1 MNKKLAGI
9 FAMCALLLTGC
20 QGAKE
25 SSKEI
30 TPPDTGWGKTV
41 DEVLADWNLDRDQ
54 VEIFSET
61 NSAAAIAVDTEA
73 TVFGEQTSR
82 VMFQFINLDQIGAT
96 GKPVLCEVDITY
108 PDDADMDTVKKEM
121 EKSYGSSKDSITR
134 YELYQSLGDD
144 QLPEYTYKKADQLAV
159 WSGESLKDA
168 IPSDKSTEYETAWE
182 AYQPGLTADN
192 WESYTE
198 QTSMATAVCAYGAEA
213 FPMFEKNGVSLEAYP
228 GLVYEGYKGNSS
240 KLEMCMELVQN
251 AVNGGHK
258 ILLFSQFTTML
269 DVLAVRLKKAK
280 VSFYMLTGSTSK
292 EKRAQMVQAFN
303 EDDTSVFCIS
313 LKAGGTGLNL
323 TAADIVIHYDPWWNL
338 AVQNQATDRAHRI
351 GQQNVVSVYRLFMK
365 DTIEERIRALQERK
379 RELADEILS
388 GEGIG
393 QALIS
398 REEVLKLLGR

>member
-1 MNKKLAGI
+1 MNKKLTGI

-61 NSAAAIAVDTEA
+61 ESAAAIAVDTEA

-82 VMFQFINLDQIGAT
+82 VMFQFINLDQTGAT

-144 QLPEYTYKKADQLAV
+144 QLPEYTYKKADQLSV

-168 IPSDKSTEYETAWE
+168 IPSDKSTEYETAWGSIP
-182 AYQPGLTADN
+182 AWPYHRQLG
-192 WESYTE
+192 
-198 QTSMATAVCAYGAEA
+198 
-213 FPMFEKNGVSLEAYP
+213 
-228 GLVYEGYKGNSS
+228 
-240 KLEMCMELVQN
+240 EL
-251 AVNGGHK
+251 H
-258 ILLFSQFTTML
+258 
-269 DVLAVRLKKAK
+269 R
-280 VSFYMLTGSTSK
+280 TSK
-292 EKRAQMVQAFN
+292 HGNRRM
-303 EDDTSVFCIS
+303 
-313 LKAGGTGLNL
+313 
-323 TAADIVIHYDPWWNL
+323 
-338 AVQNQATDRAHRI
+338 
-351 GQQNVVSVYRLFMK
+351 
-365 DTIEERIRALQERK
+365 RIRR
-379 RELADEILS
+379 RS
-388 GEGIG
+388 
-393 QALIS
+393 IS
-398 REEVLKLLGR
+398 NV

>member
-108 PDDADMDTVKKEM
+108 PDDADMDTVEKEM

-198 QTSMATAVCAYGAEA
+198 QASMATAVCAYGAEA

-228 GLVYEGYKGNSS
+228 GLVYEQ
-240 KLEMCMELVQN
+240 V
-251 AVNGGHK
+251 
-258 ILLFSQFTTML
+258 
-269 DVLAVRLKKAK
+269 KK
-280 VSFYMLTGSTSK
+280 
-292 EKRAQMVQAFN
+292 
-303 EDDTSVFCIS
+303 
-313 LKAGGTGLNL
+313 
-323 TAADIVIHYDPWWNL
+323 
-338 AVQNQATDRAHRI
+338 
-351 GQQNVVSVYRLFMK
+351 
-365 DTIEERIRALQERK
+365 
-379 RELADEILS
+379 
-388 GEGIG
+388 
-393 QALIS
+393 
-398 REEVLKLLGR
+398 

>member
-82 VMFQFINLDQIGAT
+82 VMFQFINLDQTGAT

-121 EKSYGSSKDSITR
+121 EKSYGSSKGSITR

-192 WESYTE
+192 WENYTE
-198 QTSMATAVCAYGAEA
+198 QASMATAVCAYGAEA
-213 FPMFEKNGVSLEAYP
+213 FPMFEKTVSA
-228 GLVYEGYKGNSS
+228 S
-240 KLEMCMELVQN
+240 KL
-251 AVNGGHK
+251 
-258 ILLFSQFTTML
+258 IR
-269 DVLAVRLKKAK
+269 DW
-280 VSFYMLTGSTSK
+280 YM
-292 EKRAQMVQAFN
+292 
-303 EDDTSVFCIS
+303 
-313 LKAGGTGLNL
+313 
-323 TAADIVIHYDPWWNL
+323 
-338 AVQNQATDRAHRI
+338 
-351 GQQNVVSVYRLFMK
+351 
-365 DTIEERIRALQERK
+365 
-379 RELADEILS
+379 
-388 GEGIG
+388 
-393 QALIS
+393 S
-398 REEVLKLLGR
+398 R

>member
-1 MNKKLAGI
+1 
-9 FAMCALLLTGC
+9 MCALLLTGC

-82 VMFQFINLDQIGAT
+82 VMFQFINLDQTGAT

-159 WSGESLKDA
+159 WSGESLKDV

-182 AYQPGLTADN
+182 AYQPGLTADK
-192 WESYTE
+192 
-198 QTSMATAVCAYGAEA
+198 
-213 FPMFEKNGVSLEAYP
+213 P
-228 GLVYEGYKGNSS
+228 
-240 KLEMCMELVQN
+240 N
-251 AVNGGHK
+251 AKAIVN
-258 ILLFSQFTTML
+258 
-269 DVLAVRLKKAK
+269 
-280 VSFYMLTGSTSK
+280 
-292 EKRAQMVQAFN
+292 
-303 EDDTSVFCIS
+303 
-313 LKAGGTGLNL
+313 
-323 TAADIVIHYDPWWNL
+323 TAATDVAPPFNTAAPHPIKTSTIVPTISAINFVFIIYFF
-338 AVQNQATDRAHRI
+338 
-351 GQQNVVSVYRLFMK
+351 LFNYK
-365 DTIEERIRALQERK
+365 IFN
-379 RELADEILS
+379 
-388 GEGIG
+388 
-393 QALIS
+393 
-398 REEVLKLLGR
+398 

>member
-61 NSAAAIAVDTEA
+61 DSAAAIAVDTEA
-73 TVFGEQTSR
+73 TVFGEKTSR
-82 VMFQFINLDQIGAT
+82 VMFQFINLDQTGAT

-121 EKSYGSSKDSITR
+121 EKSYGSSKDFITR
-134 YELYQSLGDD
+134 YELY
-144 QLPEYTYKKADQLAV
+144 QLAV

-198 QTSMATAVCAYGAEA
+198 QASMATAVCASSAEA

-228 GLVYEGYKGNSS
+228 GLVYEQ
-240 KLEMCMELVQN
+240 V
-251 AVNGGHK
+251 
-258 ILLFSQFTTML
+258 
-269 DVLAVRLKKAK
+269 KK
-280 VSFYMLTGSTSK
+280 
-292 EKRAQMVQAFN
+292 
-303 EDDTSVFCIS
+303 
-313 LKAGGTGLNL
+313 
-323 TAADIVIHYDPWWNL
+323 
-338 AVQNQATDRAHRI
+338 
-351 GQQNVVSVYRLFMK
+351 
-365 DTIEERIRALQERK
+365 
-379 RELADEILS
+379 
-388 GEGIG
+388 
-393 QALIS
+393 
-398 REEVLKLLGR
+398 

>member
-1 MNKKLAGI
+1 MNKKLTGI

-61 NSAAAIAVDTEA
+61 ESAAAIAVDTEA

-82 VMFQFINLDQIGAT
+82 VMFQFINLDQTGAT

-134 YELYQSLGDD
+134 YELYQSLSDD

-182 AYQPGLTADN
+182 AYQPGLTTDN
-192 WESYTE
+192 WENYTE
-198 QTSMATAVCAYGAEA
+198 QASMATAVCAYGAEA

-228 GLVYEGYKGNSS
+228 GLVYEQVKSN
-240 KLEMCMELVQN
+240 
-251 AVNGGHK
+251 
-258 ILLFSQFTTML
+258 
-269 DVLAVRLKKAK
+269 
-280 VSFYMLTGSTSK
+280 
-292 EKRAQMVQAFN
+292 
-303 EDDTSVFCIS
+303 
-313 LKAGGTGLNL
+313 
-323 TAADIVIHYDPWWNL
+323 
-338 AVQNQATDRAHRI
+338 
-351 GQQNVVSVYRLFMK
+351 MK
-365 DTIEERIRALQERK
+365 
-379 RELADEILS
+379 
-388 GEGIG
+388 
-393 QALIS
+393 
-398 REEVLKLLGR
+398 